1 MFCQWAALV
10 SRELLDQLIELLEQ
24 SSVSELVY
32 TNNGIRIRLV
42 KREEAPP
49 EPAAAAAAGAAGQR

>member
-1 MFCQWAALV
+1 M

-24 SSVSELVY
+24 SRVSELVY
-32 TNNGIRIRLV
+32 TNSGTRIRLV

-49 EPAAAAAAGAAGQR
+49 APAAPLAPVSLRGNDDL